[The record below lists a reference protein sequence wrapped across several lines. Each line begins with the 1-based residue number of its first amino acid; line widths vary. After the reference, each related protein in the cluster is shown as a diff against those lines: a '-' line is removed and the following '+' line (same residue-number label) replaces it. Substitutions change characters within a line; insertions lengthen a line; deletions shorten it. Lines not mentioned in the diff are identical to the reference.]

1 MRILVALAGWN
12 ERYVFKAHDDF
23 FGFLQDYFIFCFS
36 FCGEIF
42 YWFFFYGVVFF
53 DDVYMAS
60 VYYVFLNFLIFPV
73 AVIVIFMALG
83 IKQERSL
90 YVSAFMVVALS
101 EVLEVVVS
109 FSFFEERV
117 VFPLALLEYLAYAI
131 SVIVGVRVG
140 ERIGR
145 RGAPRNSR
153 G

>member
-1 MRILVALAGWN
+1 MSLKRMMISLDFCRIVLFSVSVFVA
-12 ERYVFKAHDDF
+12 RF
-23 FGFLQDYFIFCFS
+23 FIG
-36 FCGEIF
+36 
-42 YWFFFYGVVFF
+42 FFYGVVFF

-60 VYYVFLNFLIFPV
+60 VYYAFLNFLIFPV

-101 EVLEVVVS
+101 EVLEIVVS

-117 VFPLALLEYLAYAI
+117 VFLLALLEYLAYAI

-145 RGAPRNSR
+145 RGASRNSR